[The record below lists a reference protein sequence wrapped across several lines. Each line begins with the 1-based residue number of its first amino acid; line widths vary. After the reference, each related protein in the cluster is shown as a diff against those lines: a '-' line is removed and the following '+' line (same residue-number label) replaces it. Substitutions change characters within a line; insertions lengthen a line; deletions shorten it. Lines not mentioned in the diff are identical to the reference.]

1 MQSMCCSLL
10 LSALPLGVGA
20 YLEAPPSHGCLSD
33 AVCEEV
39 RAPSA
44 GQHENHRKLGE
55 EQPSGEALYLG
66 PSFLLTQE
74 ETEAGATSLLDK
86 ILPAWNPDLGVS
98 PTVREQPVLIGF
110 WLFKVFSW
118 CPPHF
123 PSQWNGYSRWD
134 GRTLLA

>member
-1 MQSMCCSLL
+1 MCCSLL

-20 YLEAPPSHGCLSD
+20 CLEAPPSHGCLSD

-55 EQPSGEALYLG
+55 EQPRGEALYLG

-74 ETEAGATSLLDK
+74 ETEAGAASLLAK
-86 ILPAWNPDLGVS
+86 SLPAWSPDLGVS
-98 PTVREQPVLIGF
+98 PTARDQPVLIGF
-110 WLFKVFSW
+110 WLFKVLFMVS
-118 CPPHF
+118 
-123 PSQWNGYSRWD
+123 PSLPVPVEWP
-134 GRTLLA
+134 